1 MQPGGAG
8 SPSAL
13 AQARKVRRAAARVL
27 LVLSDAA
34 GSTQTM
40 ARTVALIAALAAT
53 ASAFVA
59 PGAAAPRL
67 SPRRAGDDVEPP
79 QDATTKRIQSMVD
92 DNTVMLFMK
101 GTKIFPQCGFSNMAV
116 QILNAIGQDFETF
129 DCLSDENVRSTIKE
143 FSDWPTIPQLYVDG
157 EFVGGSDI
165 MLEMYEAG
173 ELQEMIEVAAAS

>member
-1 MQPGGAG
+1 MNYGTQVAPHVARQPRHAMRGAPEEAADAKID
-8 SPSAL
+8 SFVKDN
-13 AQARKVRRAAARVL
+13 KVR
-27 LVLSDAA
+27 A
-34 GSTQTM
+34 GVRDDGRPPSTPSTRPTQ
-40 ARTVALIAALAAT
+40 
-53 ASAFVA
+53 
-59 PGAAAPRL
+59 
-67 SPRRAGDDVEPP
+67 
-79 QDATTKRIQSMVD
+79 
-92 DNTVMLFMK
+92 VMLFMK